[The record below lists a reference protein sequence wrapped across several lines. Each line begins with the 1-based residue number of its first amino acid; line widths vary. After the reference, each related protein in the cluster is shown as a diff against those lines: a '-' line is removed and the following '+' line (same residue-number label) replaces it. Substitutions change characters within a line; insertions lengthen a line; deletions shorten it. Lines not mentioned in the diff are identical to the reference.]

1 MTDIDQTALAEA
13 TTETAPVEAIV
24 IADEAAVVEAA
35 ATTTVKPRN
44 IKARVLQACLHGQPD
59 DVVTLAPDV
68 AKVAE
73 AAGQVDTNKAAVA
86 YALSLQ
92 KTPD

>member
-1 MTDIDQTALAEA
+1 MTDIDQT
-13 TTETAPVEAIV
+13 TQT
-24 IADEAAVVEAA
+24 EAAVTTTDVTATAAIAGEATVVETASA
-35 ATTTVKPRN
+35 TTVKPRN
-44 IKARVLQACLHGQPD
+44 IKARVLMACLHGQPD
-59 DVVTLAPDV
+59 EVVTLAPDV

-92 KTPD
+92 